1 MAKTEDAIKYRIRK
15 RSWQAIKLVGD
26 IERLAEVIYDCAS
39 ETDKQI
45 VSLIRHD
52 LNLVEQ
58 NFDLLRSR
66 NKI

>member
-39 ETDKQI
+39 ETDKRI

>member
-39 ETDKQI
+39 ESDKRI

>member
-26 IERLAEVIYDCAS
+26 IERLAEVIYDCAN
-39 ETDKQI
+39 ETDKRI

-66 NKI
+66 NKT

>member
-26 IERLAEVIYDCAS
+26 IERMAEVIYDCAS

>member
-1 MAKTEDAIKYRIRK
+1 MANTEDAIKYRIRK

-39 ETDKQI
+39 ETDKRI

>member
-1 MAKTEDAIKYRIRK
+1 MAKTENAIKYRIRK

>member
-58 NFDLLRSR
+58 NFDLLRSK

>member
-26 IERLAEVIYDCAS
+26 IERLAEVIFDCAS
-39 ETDKQI
+39 ETDKRI

>member
-1 MAKTEDAIKYRIRK
+1 MAKTEDSIKYHIRK

-26 IERLAEVIYDCAS
+26 IERLAEVIFDCAS
-39 ETDKQI
+39 ESDKQI

>member
-39 ETDKQI
+39 ETDKRI

-66 NKI
+66 NRI

>member
-39 ETDKQI
+39 ESDKQI

>member
-1 MAKTEDAIKYRIRK
+1 MANTEDAIKYRIRK

-39 ETDKQI
+39 ETDKRI

-58 NFDLLRSR
+58 NFELLRSR

>member
-1 MAKTEDAIKYRIRK
+1 MAKTEDSIKYRIRK

-58 NFDLLRSR
+58 NFDLLRSK

>member
-1 MAKTEDAIKYRIRK
+1 MAKTEDSIKYRIRK

-39 ETDKQI
+39 ETDKRI

-66 NKI
+66 NKK

>member
-1 MAKTEDAIKYRIRK
+1 MAKAEDAIKYRIRK

-45 VSLIRHD
+45 VSLIRYD

>member
-26 IERLAEVIYDCAS
+26 IERLTEVIYDCAS
-39 ETDKQI
+39 ETDKRI

>member
-1 MAKTEDAIKYRIRK
+1 MNKTEDAIKYRIRK

-39 ETDKQI
+39 ETDKRI